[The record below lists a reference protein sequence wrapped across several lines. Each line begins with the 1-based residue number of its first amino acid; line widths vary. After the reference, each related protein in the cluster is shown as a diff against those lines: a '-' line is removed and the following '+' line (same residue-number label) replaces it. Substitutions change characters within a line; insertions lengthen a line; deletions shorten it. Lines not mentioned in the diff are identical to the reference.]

1 MPDRPAT
8 CPAHTDDHDPCTR
21 PLGHR
26 AHHETATGLAWF
38 NTPRESP
45 MSKHETSQAWNEQAR
60 IDHIQDQDRIIRR
73 RNEEI
78 REQVQVIESLRRGL
92 EEVEQERDEARS
104 RLAEATKE
112 IREQGATIAELAA
125 ESHPLTPDAITDEA
139 RDRACRAVAALSVS
153 DWDDMSDVAKGRA
166 VALVEAVITEITRP
180 EPPARPEGAE
190 RLESQIEAWDHEYGD
205 DAIMTAP
212 RLRELADFLAERGV
226 RLVNGDE

>member
-78 REQVQVIESLRRGL
+78 REQAQTIKDL
-92 EEVEQERDEARS
+92 EALVYEARS

-125 ESHPLTPDAITDEA
+125 ESHPLTPEDITDGMVERGA
-139 RDRACRAVAALSVS
+139 ERLREVIDSGFSPRASWAVRRALTAAL
-153 DWDDMSDVAKGRA
+153 
-166 VALVEAVITEITRP
+166 T
-180 EPPARPEGAE
+180 PPPKRPEGAE

>member
-38 NTPRESP
+38 NTPREGP

-78 REQVQVIESLRRGL
+78 REQAQTIKDL
-92 EEVEQERDEARS
+92 EALVYEARS

-125 ESHPLTPDAITDEA
+125 ESHPLTPEDITDGMVERGA
-139 RDRACRAVAALSVS
+139 ERLREVIDSGFSPRASWAVRRALTAAL
-153 DWDDMSDVAKGRA
+153 
-166 VALVEAVITEITRP
+166 T
-180 EPPARPEGAE
+180 PPPKRPEGAE

>member
-78 REQVQVIESLRRGL
+78 REQAQTIKDL
-92 EEVEQERDEARS
+92 EALVYEARS

-125 ESHPLTPDAITDEA
+125 ESHPLTPEDITDGMVERGA
-139 RDRACRAVAALSVS
+139 ERLREVIDSGFSPRASWAVRRVLTAAL
-153 DWDDMSDVAKGRA
+153 
-166 VALVEAVITEITRP
+166 T
-180 EPPARPEGAE
+180 PPPKRPEGAE

-226 RLVNGDE
+226 RGNR

>member
-45 MSKHETSQAWNEQAR
+45 MSKHETSQAWSEQAR

-78 REQVQVIESLRRGL
+78 REQAQTIKDL
-92 EEVEQERDEARS
+92 EARVYEARS

-112 IREQGATIAELAA
+112 IREQGATIAQLAA
-125 ESHPLTPDAITDEA
+125 ESHPLTPEDITDGMVERGA
-139 RDRACRAVAALSVS
+139 ERLREVIDSGFSPRASWAVRRVLTAAL
-153 DWDDMSDVAKGRA
+153 A
-166 VALVEAVITEITRP
+166 
-180 EPPARPEGAE
+180 EPLARPEGAE